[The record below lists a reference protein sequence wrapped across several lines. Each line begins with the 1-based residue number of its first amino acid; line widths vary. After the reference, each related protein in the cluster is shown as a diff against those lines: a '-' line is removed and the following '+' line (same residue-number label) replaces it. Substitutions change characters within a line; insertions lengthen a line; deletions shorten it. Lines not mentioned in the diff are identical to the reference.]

1 MSMYQR
7 LLAEFMFL
15 VSMLQLAL
23 CLYETVSHSTRGRR
37 VIDILLFIALLLF
50 TSYVSALSAHEGH
63 RSIFLV
69 SVCLLISVLASVRA
83 ILVIRQTYRAN
94 RETLSPSS
102 IKQALDNLNAGVL
115 FADETG
121 QAILANH
128 EIGRLAGMLMGRFP
142 QTLDELEQALAEPRR
157 ESGVK
162 RIQTSPK
169 LYLFPDGRVW
179 HFHTVALSNDALPGF
194 TQTTAQ
200 DVTELY
206 EANMSLE
213 RENAALQ
220 EAIQK
225 MRQMMDRIADRIR
238 EQESLSL
245 KMRIHNDIGTSLIT
259 LSEMARSGIHDDLDK
274 QLETLRFAVSC
285 FSHDRAGVPDAFE
298 DVYQLAS
305 EMGITLQLDGY
316 LPQNETVEQLIAS
329 AASVCVTNCFR
340 HAKGKTVSVKIFE
353 RRGVCTAEIT
363 NDGAAPKGPII
374 EGDGLSSLRRQV
386 KQAGGEMQISHSPR
400 FLLILNLSLS
410 LST

>member
-1 MSMYQR
+1 MRLSYR

-23 CLYETVSHSTRGRR
+23 CLYEAVSHSTRGRR
-37 VIDILLFIALLLF
+37 VIDILLFIALLLV
-50 TSYVSALSAHEGH
+50 TSCVSALSVHEAQ
-63 RSIFLV
+63 RSFFSSSVFL
-69 SVCLLISVLASVRA
+69 LASVLVAFRA

-121 QAILANH
+121 RAVLANYM
-128 EIGRLAGMLMGRFP
+128 IGRLAGTLMGRFP
-142 QTLDELEQALAEPRR
+142 QTLDELEKALAEPRR
-157 ESGVK
+157 SSGVE
-162 RIQTSPK
+162 RLQASPE
-169 LYLFPDGRVW
+169 LYRFPDGRVW
-179 HFHTVALSNDALPGF
+179 HFHTAALSDDALPGF

-225 MRQMMDRIADRIR
+225 MRKMMDRIADRIR
-238 EQESLSL
+238 EQESLNL

-259 LSEMARSGIHDDLDK
+259 LSEMARSGINDDLGK
-274 QLETLRFAVSC
+274 QLETLRFAVGC
-285 FSHDRAGVPDAFE
+285 FSHDRTGVPAAFE
-298 DVYQLAS
+298 DVYRQAS
-305 EMGITLQLDGY
+305 EMGISLQLDGY
-316 LPQNETVEQLIAS
+316 IPQNEMAEQLIAS
-329 AASVCVTNCFR
+329 AVSVCVTNCFR
-340 HAKGKTVSVKIFE
+340 HAKGKTVYVKISE
-353 RRGVCTAEIT
+353 RRGVCTAEMT
-363 NDGAAPKGPII
+363 NDGEAPKGPVT
-374 EGDGLSSLRRQV
+374 EGDGLSSLRKRVEQV
-386 KQAGGEMQISHSPR
+386 GGEMQISHSPR
-400 FLLILNLSLS
+400 FLLILSLSLS